1 MIMSDD
7 FFNFN
12 TKNNEWQIF
21 LGKLSKTNDVSYIL
35 IDSDLSFIKNL
46 DISGII
52 RVKNDISLND
62 FSDNH
67 ILNLKQLIDYCNSNY
82 LDYRFKNLDISE
94 NLDVSG
100 DASFNYLFANEISAE
115 HLNLTFDNITVNNYF
130 NIYNVYIDI
139 SYNIF
144 NDLSADSFYELSDN
158 IILNK
163 GMIQKLKNDDT
174 GVDYLTGLDNSFAK
188 YLVNKLF

>member
-1 MIMSDD
+1 MSNDY
-7 FFNFN
+7 FNFN

-46 DISGII
+46 DITGII

-100 DASFNYLFANEISAE
+100 NASFINKIFSIS
-115 HLNLTFDNITVNNYF
+115 
-130 NIYNVYIDI
+130 
-139 SYNIF
+139 
-144 NDLSADSFYELSDN
+144 LSKSGK
-158 IILNK
+158 II
-163 GMIQKLKNDDT
+163 
-174 GVDYLTGLDNSFAK
+174 
-188 YLVNKLF
+188 